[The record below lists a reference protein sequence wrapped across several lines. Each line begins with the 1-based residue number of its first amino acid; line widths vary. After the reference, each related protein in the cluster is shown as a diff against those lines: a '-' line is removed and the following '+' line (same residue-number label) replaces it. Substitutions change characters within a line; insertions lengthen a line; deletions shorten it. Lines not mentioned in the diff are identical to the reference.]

1 MALIKKEVWL
11 ETTPP
16 VNESELPTCKT
27 YIRWKFAGIT
37 IVLKVKTFSG
47 QPDLLKT
54 FFYPSDF

>member
-1 MALIKKEVWL
+1 MALIKKEVWI

-16 VNESELPTCKT
+16 INKNELPTCKT

-37 IVLKVKTFSG
+37 IVLKVKIFNG
-47 QPDLLKT
+47 QKDLIES